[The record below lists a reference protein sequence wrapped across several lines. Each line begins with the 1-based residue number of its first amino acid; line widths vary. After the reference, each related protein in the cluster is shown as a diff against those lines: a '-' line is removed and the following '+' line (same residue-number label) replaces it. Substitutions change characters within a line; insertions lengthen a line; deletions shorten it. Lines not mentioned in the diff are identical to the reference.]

1 GRGELP
7 DVPHQED
14 DRILLQGRGLR
25 RQRRRHRLRHPPALQ
40 RRGQRGQHFLRHLPV
55 DQALRLVVGLDAE
68 VPLLPHHRDD
78 RCGGALGPQAP
89 ALLNCRAGHRGQAVS
104 GRRLGLIA
112 ALALV
117 VLANAVVL
125 TGVARNRSG
134 TDARV
139 ELTER
144 ECPLVKSLKDDD
156 DSGMALEL
164 TAHWPNGLS
173 EDGSPG
179 IDRET
184 LRALGFDVSMPLNS
198 PRADGFYRRALPRDA
213 FVVLEMEGP
222 AWRQRRASPSTWT
235 GNGGWGRGSST
246 SPPAAT
252 PRRYGSATRIAPTT
266 SSCRPRSACSSLW
279 GRARNRSSMA
289 PRSS

>member
-222 AWRQRRASPSTWT
+222 AWRRWLVEQQQHADL
-235 GNGGWGRGSST
+235 
-246 SPPAAT
+246 AAT
-252 PRRYGSATRIAPTT
+252 QSQALDLDWERRMGTRLFYVA
-266 SSCRPRSACSSLW
+266 A
-279 GRARNRSSMA
+279 GRDPEALRQRYPDRA
-289 PRSS
+289 HYLILPA

>member
-1 GRGELP
+1 M
-7 DVPHQED
+7 
-14 DRILLQGRGLR
+14 
-25 RQRRRHRLRHPPALQ
+25 
-40 RRGQRGQHFLRHLPV
+40 
-55 DQALRLVVGLDAE
+55 
-68 VPLLPHHRDD
+68 
-78 RCGGALGPQAP
+78 
-89 ALLNCRAGHRGQAVS
+89 S

-222 AWRQRRASPSTWT
+222 AWRRWLVEQQQHADL
-235 GNGGWGRGSST
+235 
-246 SPPAAT
+246 AAT
-252 PRRYGSATRIAPTT
+252 QSQALDLDWERRMGTRLFYVAAGRDPEALRQRYPDRAHYLILPAKVRLLFFVGESKKPILYGTAELLSDRVHVPLALRPILDQTRRQEAVTGQHPAPKVPYYRLTLATGKRHEPWLEKVERVAP
-266 SSCRPRSACSSLW
+266 
-279 GRARNRSSMA
+279 
-289 PRSS
+289 